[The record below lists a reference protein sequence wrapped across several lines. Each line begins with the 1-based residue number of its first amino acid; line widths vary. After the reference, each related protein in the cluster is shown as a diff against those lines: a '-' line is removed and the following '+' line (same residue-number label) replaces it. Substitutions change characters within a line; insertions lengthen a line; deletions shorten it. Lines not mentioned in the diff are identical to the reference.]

1 MILHVPFWREFPRHM
16 LRKERR
22 LNVFENKLVREIF
35 ETMKEVGEEKRKL
48 RIEEHNALLYSTST
62 TI

>member
-35 ETMKEVGEEKRKL
+35 ETMKEVGE
-48 RIEEHNALLYSTST
+48 HNALLYSTST